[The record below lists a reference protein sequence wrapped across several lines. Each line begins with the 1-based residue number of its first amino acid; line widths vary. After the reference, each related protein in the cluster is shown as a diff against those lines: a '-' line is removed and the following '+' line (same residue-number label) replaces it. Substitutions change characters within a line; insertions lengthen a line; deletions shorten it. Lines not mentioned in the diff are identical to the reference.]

1 MLASRKQLTVELL
14 LVLVATVWGWTFVLV
29 KDALELYPTLP
40 FLTLRFVLATVL
52 IGPVG
57 LWRWWSGDRS
67 RRALVGGLIMGSFLA
82 AAYVFQTFGL
92 SLTTASNA
100 GFITG
105 LAVVLV
111 PLLQGLI
118 WRLWVRGGVLVGVG
132 LAVVGLLLLSGAGE
146 RTDPAGDLLVLLCAG
161 ALAAHVL
168 ATARFADREDPVV
181 LAAVQLGV
189 VALVCAILAPVPA
202 LAGEGDFSF
211 LRIPEAPVL
220 FAVVITAVFASVIAF
235 VVQTHAQRYAS
246 PTRTAII
253 LTLEPV
259 FAGLFGYLIAGDR
272 MGAVGWVG
280 AGFILVGML
289 VAELSPRGSARPD
302 VAPVNGAL
310 QD

>member
-111 PLLQGLI
+111 PPVSYTHL
-118 WRLWVRGGVLVGVG
+118 RAHETDSYLVCR
-132 LAVVGLLLLSGAGE
+132 LLLE
-146 RTDPAGDLLVLLCAG
+146 KKKKKNK
-161 ALAAHVL
+161 
-168 ATARFADREDPVV
+168 
-181 LAAVQLGV
+181 
-189 VALVCAILAPVPA
+189 AILTPY
-202 LAGEGDFSF
+202 
-211 LRIPEAPVL
+211 
-220 FAVVITAVFASVIAF
+220 
-235 VVQTHAQRYAS
+235 H
-246 PTRTAII
+246 
-253 LTLEPV
+253 
-259 FAGLFGYLIAGDR
+259 
-272 MGAVGWVG
+272 
-280 AGFILVGML
+280 
-289 VAELSPRGSARPD
+289 
-302 VAPVNGAL
+302 
-310 QD
+310 